1 MKEKEKIALKTR
13 LKRLGYHDSKIKII
27 LSIDDN
33 LLKKLYLISS
43 SKSLCES
50 VDTIINL
57 YTEMHEDNAIYLKN
71 LEEFK
76 EKYSLEDYEEGV
88 NFLTSLH
95 GYKKK
100 LAYQILINEDL
111 MKTKKNI
118 EGVRILLMA
127 HDEMHAT
134 FVANVLTNP
143 ELILLN
149 VSLEVA
155 SILVEPYSYSNIEE
169 LRSKLDTSEK
179 GLLFKNTLKTLQN
192 SLRVFISSPEKDIR
206 CASKDLDD
214 TLKDIK
220 VFIMNEDI
228 IKINSK

>member
-43 SKSLCES
+43 NKSLCES
-50 VDTIINL
+50 VDTIFNL
-57 YTEMHEDNAIYLKN
+57 YTEMHEDNDIYLKN
-71 LEEFK
+71 LAEYK
-76 EKYSLEDYEEGV
+76 NRYSPEDYEEGV
-88 NFLTSLH
+88 NLLTSLH

-100 LAYQILINEDL
+100 LAYQVLINEDL
-111 MKTKKNI
+111 MNTEKNI
-118 EGVRILLMA
+118 ESVRILLMA

-134 FVANVLTNP
+134 FVTNVLTNR

-155 SILVEPYSYSNIEE
+155 SILVEPYSFANIEE
-169 LRSKLDTSEK
+169 LRGKLDTPEK
-179 GLLFKNTLKTLQN
+179 EQLFKNTLKTFQN

-206 CASKDLDD
+206 YASKDLDD

-220 VFIMNEDI
+220 VFIMNDDL
-228 IKINSK
+228 IKTNSK

>member
-13 LKRLGYHDSKIKII
+13 LKRLGYHDSKIRII

-43 SKSLCES
+43 NKSLCES

-57 YTEMHEDNAIYLKN
+57 YKEMHENNEVYLKN
-71 LEEFK
+71 LE
-76 EKYSLEDYEEGV
+76 KYKDRYSKEDYEEGI
-88 NFLTSLH
+88 NLLTSLY

-100 LAYQILINEDL
+100 LAYQVLINEDL
-111 MKTKKNI
+111 MNIQKNM
-118 EGVRILLMA
+118 ESVRILLMA

-134 FVANVLTNP
+134 FVSSILTNR
-143 ELILLN
+143 ELISLN

-155 SILVEPYSYSNIEE
+155 SILVEPYNMENIET
-169 LRSKLDTSEK
+169 LREKLDTLEK
-179 GLLFKNTLKTLQN
+179 EQLFKSTLKIFQN
-192 SLRVFISSPEKDIR
+192 SLRIFISCPEKDIR
-206 CASKDLDD
+206 CAAKDLDD

-228 IKINSK
+228 VKNNSK

>member
-43 SKSLCES
+43 NKSLCES
-50 VDTIINL
+50 VDTIFNL
-57 YTEMHEDNAIYLKN
+57 YTEMHEDNDIYLKN
-71 LEEFK
+71 LAEYK
-76 EKYSLEDYEEGV
+76 NRYSTEDYEEGV
-88 NFLTSLH
+88 NLLTSLH

-100 LAYQILINEDL
+100 LAYQVLINEDL
-111 MKTKKNI
+111 MTMQKNI
-118 EGVRILLMA
+118 ESVRILLMA

-134 FVANVLTNP
+134 FVTNVLTNT
-143 ELILLN
+143 ELIILN

-155 SILVEPYSYSNIEE
+155 SILVEPYSFANIEE
-169 LRSKLDTSEK
+169 LRGKLDTPEK
-179 GLLFKNTLKTLQN
+179 EQLFKNTLKTLQN

-220 VFIMNEDI
+220 VFIMNDDL
-228 IKINSK
+228 IKTNSK